1 MGPVREFGWRVADSG
16 LPFLRFPRVGFG
28 GVVTSG
34 YGLFCKSARLGMVSS
49 VEVVT
54 PGGG

>member
-1 MGPVREFGWRVADSG
+1 MGPVHEFGWRVPDSG

-34 YGLFCKSARLGMVSS
+34 CRLFCKSARLGMVSS